1 MTYLTN
7 TNDKREACEDYKA
20 KDNNKKRMMK
30 PQLLHLHTR
39 RLQDTARYWGDGGL
53 VWSWRGLENYSFPCL
68 LI

>member
-30 PQLLHLHTR
+30 PQLLSLHAR
-39 RLQDTARYWGDGGL
+39 WLQDTAREWGGGGL
-53 VWSWRGLENYSFPCL
+53 
-68 LI
+68 I